1 MPTKHSDEILK
12 AALVGFEQQRAELAA
27 RISELKQMLAG
38 GAKLPAAK
46 GAAKEDA
53 VPKKKR
59 RRLSAAGRKAISEA
73 AKRRWASSR
82 ASAGTSKRA
91 AKKA

>member
-59 RRLSAAGRKAISEA
+59 RRLSAGPARGQVRAHPNGQPRKLEA
-73 AKRRWASSR
+73 YQRLRPAPLP
-82 ASAGTSKRA
+82 G
-91 AKKA
+91 